1 VTAYQSREREKET
14 VRLEREKERPVLTL
28 HEEIMNRLQTVFD
41 IFSFLWGILVMQVDF
56 RI

>member
-1 VTAYQSREREKET
+1 MRSMDS
-14 VRLEREKERPVLTL
+14 
-28 HEEIMNRLQTVFD
+28 IMNRLQTVFD